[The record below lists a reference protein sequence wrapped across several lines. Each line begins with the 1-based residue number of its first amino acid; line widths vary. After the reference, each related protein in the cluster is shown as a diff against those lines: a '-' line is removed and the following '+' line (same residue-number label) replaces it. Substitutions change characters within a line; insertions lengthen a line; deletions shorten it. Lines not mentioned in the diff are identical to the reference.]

1 MNYQSIDEIYEANDR
16 ASERLIETLKRLTAE
31 QANKI
36 VDGEKWSP
44 AHLVEH
50 VAIVEGGMAAIC
62 AKLLK
67 KAEAAGVAA
76 AAVGVSENF
85 VTKGAELAVMKV
97 QAPEMVEP
105 TGTQSVEDSLARLEA
120 SRAKFEELRPVFS
133 SVNGSEFKFPHPF
146 LGEMS
151 AIEWLV
157 LAGEHKRRHTAQLKA
172 MMAKF

>member
-85 VTKGAELAVMKV
+85 VTKGAELAVMKYRL
-97 QAPEMVEP
+97 PRWSNRP
-105 TGTQSVEDSLARLEA
+105 ARSRSKTPSPGSRLRGQNLKSCGRSFRRSMAANSSFRIHSSARCPLSNGWYSPA
-120 SRAKFEELRPVFS
+120 SINAATRPS
-133 SVNGSEFKFPHPF
+133 
-146 LGEMS
+146 
-151 AIEWLV
+151 
-157 LAGEHKRRHTAQLKA
+157 
-172 MMAKF
+172 